1 MPHKVATF
9 FRSHTNSLDSTAP
22 EKKKKNAAA
31 LPSGLTR
38 TSTIN
43 QDGIISSSSSINS
56 ADTNSSMSNKRH
68 SLNLNS
74 PRTSSKSIL
83 QHVPAKLDMEM
94 ESPPPVLYGQPSTSS
109 GALLS
114 GILHLTISDENMAIE
129 SFGMKLAVDVKMKK
143 PFHAHCA
150 ECTYQSTDL
159 TSWTFVPAST
169 TLQKGMLHI
178 VNLFS
183 YSKLT

>member
-1 MPHKVATF
+1 
-9 FRSHTNSLDSTAP
+9 
-22 EKKKKNAAA
+22 
-31 LPSGLTR
+31 
-38 TSTIN
+38 
-43 QDGIISSSSSINS
+43 
-56 ADTNSSMSNKRH
+56 
-68 SLNLNS
+68 
-74 PRTSSKSIL
+74 
-83 QHVPAKLDMEM
+83 
-94 ESPPPVLYGQPSTSS
+94 
-109 GALLS
+109 
-114 GILHLTISDENMAIE
+114 MAIE